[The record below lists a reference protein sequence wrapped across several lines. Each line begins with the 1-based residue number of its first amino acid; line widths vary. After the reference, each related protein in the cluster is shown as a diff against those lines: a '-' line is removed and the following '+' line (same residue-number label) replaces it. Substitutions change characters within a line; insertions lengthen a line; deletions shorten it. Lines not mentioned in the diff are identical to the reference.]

1 MEMKT
6 IKLKKLTLSNFRGQ
20 SREVI
25 FSDKN
30 TMISGV
36 NGSGKTTIYASWLWL
51 LSGYTDANN
60 GANFNLFD
68 CRIPLTPETPKACVK
83 AKIEID
89 NVEYTLERRAE
100 AKFVKKRASCEYE
113 KSSSDS
119 YELFIDEIET
129 TATNFKAWVEENL
142 CPSDM
147 LKYCLDGGFFVNL
160 AEDDMR
166 KGRKVLEMVIGEIK
180 DEDMKGDYSILAEDF
195 KKFTVEQVEERSR
208 NEMRP
213 LRARMLEIPAI
224 IESKEATYAEYKRV
238 DYDAIM
244 REIEAKKAEIEDID
258 NRILGNGKAIEPI
271 LGRRDEILEIINF
284 KTLSLND
291 SKVVYLAK
299 ESAEIN
305 ALKVKIDEI
314 KRMNATVDTTNLSF
328 ERRKADLTARI
339 ARYEAEIARLEA
351 RREALI
357 NDRDKVKARVF
368 VDETCAYCGQ
378 ELPFDM
384 QEKARTKFNESR
396 ARELEDIVTRGKNNN
411 LEIERGKIAIEEA
424 KADLA
429 AIPMP
434 SVKVDTAELEAE
446 LARLQSSF
454 VPFENTDEYARLVK
468 EIEDLKATMPEIP
481 TNDNEALTSAKR
493 VLMNCLD
500 ELNRRYGL
508 KYKADEIW
516 KEIELLKQELRSV
529 GASIAML
536 EGKID
541 KCKEYMQEKA
551 DIISYRV
558 NGKLE
563 ECKIDMWSE
572 QKDGSLVADLVIRGK
587 NGVKFGSL
595 NFAHQIRTKI
605 ELCRLFASYF
615 GLSLPIWVDE
625 ARVFDSNTTPKHDN
639 QMVFLYANDNPYLT
653 VEHGK

>member
-1 MEMKT
+1 MEKK
-6 IKLKKLTLSNFRGQ
+6 IKLKEITLTNWRSINQKVIFDDVTTLSGAN
-20 SREVI
+20 
-25 FSDKN
+25 
-30 TMISGV
+30 GV
-36 NGSGKTTIYASWLWL
+36 GKSSVMKAFYWL
-51 LSGYTDANN
+51 LTSYPHPNEM
-60 GANFNLFD
+60 ANFNLFD

-89 NVEYTLERRAE
+89 GVEYTLERRAE

-129 TATNFKAWVEENL
+129 TATNFKAWVEANL

-195 KKFTVEQVEERSR
+195 KKFTVEQIEERSR

-291 SKVVYLAK
+291 SKVAYLAK

-305 ALKVKIDEI
+305 ALKAKIDEI
-314 KRMNATVDTTNLSF
+314 KRMNAMVDTTNLSF
-328 ERRKADLTARI
+328 ERKKAELTARI
-339 ARYEAEIARLEA
+339 ARYEAEIVRLEA
-351 RREALI
+351 RRESLI
-357 NDRDKVKARVF
+357 KDRDAVKARVF

-384 QEKARTKFNESR
+384 QEKARAKFNESR
-396 ARELEDIVTRGKNNN
+396 TRELEDIVTRGKNNN
-411 LEIERGKIAIEEA
+411 LEIEKNKTAIEEA
-424 KADLA
+424 KAELSS
-429 AIPMP
+429 IPMP

-446 LARLQSSF
+446 LSRLQSSF

-493 VLMNCLD
+493 VLMNGLD

-516 KEIELLKQELRSV
+516 KEIELLKQERRSV
-529 GASIAML
+529 GADIAML

-653 VEHGK
+653 VEYGK

>member
-1 MEMKT
+1 MEKK
-6 IKLKKLTLSNFRGQ
+6 IKLKEITLTNWRSINQKVIFDDVTTLSGAN
-20 SREVI
+20 
-25 FSDKN
+25 
-30 TMISGV
+30 GV
-36 NGSGKTTIYASWLWL
+36 GKSSVMKAFYWL
-51 LSGYTDANN
+51 LTSYPHPNEM
-60 GANFNLFD
+60 ANFNLFD
-68 CRIPLTPETPKACVK
+68 CRIPLTPDTPKACVK

-89 NVEYTLERRAE
+89 GVEYTLERRAE

-129 TATNFKAWVEENL
+129 TATNFKAWVEANL

-195 KKFTVEQVEERSR
+195 KKFTVEQIEERSR

-305 ALKVKIDEI
+305 ALKAKIDEI
-314 KRMNATVDTTNLSF
+314 KRMNAMVDTTNLSF
-328 ERRKADLTARI
+328 ERKKAELTARI
-339 ARYEAEIARLEA
+339 ARYEAEIVRLEA
-351 RREALI
+351 RRESLI
-357 NDRDKVKARVF
+357 KDRDTVKARVF

-384 QEKARTKFNESR
+384 QEKAKAKFNESR

-411 LEIERGKIAIEEA
+411 LEIERCKTAIEEA
-424 KADLA
+424 KAELA
-429 AIPMP
+429 SIPMP
-434 SVKVDTAELEAE
+434 SVKVDTTELEAE
-446 LARLQSSF
+446 LARLQPSF

-493 VLMNCLD
+493 VLMNSLD

-653 VEHGK
+653 VEYGK

>member
-1 MEMKT
+1 MEKKV
-6 IKLKKLTLSNFRGQ
+6 ILKSIELSNWRGQ
-20 SREVI
+20 SRKVD
-25 FSDKN
+25 FNDGV
-30 TMISGV
+30 TMISGM
-36 NGSGKTTIYASWLWL
+36 NSCGKSSIFHAWLWL
-51 LSGYTDANN
+51 MTSWTSAHDVK
-60 GANFNLFD
+60 NFNLFD
-68 CRIPLTPETPKACVK
+68 NRYEISPETPKASVK
-83 AKIEID
+83 AIVNIDGYDYAIEK
-89 NVEYTLERRAE
+89 TAE
-100 AKFVKKRASCEYE
+100 AKFVRKRGSDIYE
-113 KSSSDS
+113 KASSDT
-119 YELFIDEIET
+119 YTIKLDEIET
-129 TATNFKAWVEENL
+129 SATAFNEWVTTNIGSIDLLPF
-142 CPSDM
+142 
-147 LKYCLDGGFFVNL
+147 CLDGHFFTEL
-160 AEDDMR
+160 IED
-166 KGRKVLEMVIGEIK
+166 KNKARKVLEDVVGEVK
-180 DEDMKGDYSILAEDF
+180 REDMKGDYSIIDEDM
-195 KKFTVEQVEERSR
+195 KRYSVEQIEERTK
-208 NEMRP
+208 NELRP
-213 LRARMLEIPAI
+213 LKARMLEIPAI
-224 IESKEATYAEYKRV
+224 IDSKNATLAEYRRV

-314 KRMNATVDTTNLSF
+314 KRINATVDATNLSF

-351 RREALI
+351 RRKALI

-378 ELPFDM
+378 ELPLDM
-384 QEKARTKFNESR
+384 QEKARAKFNESR

-411 LEIERGKIAIEEA
+411 LEIERVKASIEDA
-424 KADLA
+424 KNELA
-429 AIPMP
+429 NIPMP
-434 SVKVDTAELEAE
+434 SKKVDTTELEAE
-446 LARLQSSF
+446 LARLQSTF

-493 VLMNCLD
+493 VLMNGLD

-541 KCKEYMQEKA
+541 KCKEFRQEKA
-551 DIISYRV
+551 DIVSFRV
-558 NGKLE
+558 NDKLVG
-563 ECKIDMWSE
+563 CSIDMWST
-572 QKDGSLVADLVIRGK
+572 QKDGTLIPDVVLKGID
-587 NGVKFGSL
+587 GVKFGSL
-595 NFAHQIRTKI
+595 NFSDQIKVRI
-605 ELCRLFASYF
+605 EMQRLFMNSV
-615 GLSLPIWVDE
+615 GVELPIFIDE
-625 ARVFDSNTTPKHDN
+625 YSVFSDN
-639 QMVFLYANDNPYLT
+639 NRPVIDGQSVCLYATNTPYLT
-653 VEHGK
+653 VE

>member
-1 MEMKT
+1 MKT

-20 SREVI
+20 SREVV
-25 FSDKN
+25 FNDGN

-36 NGSGKTTIYASWLWL
+36 NGSGKTTIHAGWLWL
-51 LSGYTDANN
+51 LSGYTDAINIK
-60 GANFNLFD
+60 NFNLFD
-68 CRIPLTPETPKACVK
+68 CRIPLSPNTPVASVRAE
-83 AKIEID
+83 IEID
-89 NVEYTLERRAE
+89 NEKYTVERRAI
-100 AKFVKKRASCEYE
+100 AKFVRKRSTCEWE
-113 KSSSDS
+113 KASSDE
-119 YELFIDEIET
+119 YKIFIDEIET
-129 TATNFKAWVEENL
+129 SATAFNEWVTTNIGSIDLLPF
-142 CPSDM
+142 
-147 LKYCLDGGFFVNL
+147 CLDGHFFTEL
-160 AEDDMR
+160 IED
-166 KGRKVLEMVIGEIK
+166 KNKARKVLEDVVGEVK
-180 DEDMKGDYSILAEDF
+180 REDMKGDYSIIDEDM
-195 KKFTVEQVEERSR
+195 KRYSVEQIEERTK
-208 NEMRP
+208 NELRP
-213 LRARMLEIPAI
+213 LKARMLEIPAI
-224 IESKEATYAEYKRV
+224 IDSKNATLAEYRRV

-244 REIEAKKAEIEDID
+244 REIETKKAEIEDID

-271 LGRRDEILEIINF
+271 LGRRDKILEIINL

-291 SKVVYLAK
+291 CKVVYLAK

-328 ERRKADLTARI
+328 ERRKADLTTRI

-378 ELPFDM
+378 ELPLDM
-384 QEKARTKFNESR
+384 QEKARAKFNESR

-411 LEIERGKIAIEEA
+411 LEIERGKTAIEEA

-446 LARLQSSF
+446 LARLQSTF
-454 VPFENTDEYARLVK
+454 VPFENTDDYARLVK

-493 VLMNCLD
+493 VLMNSLD

-508 KYKADEIW
+508 KYKADEIC
-516 KEIELLKQELRSV
+516 KEIESLKQELRSV

-541 KCKEYMQEKA
+541 KCKEFRQEKA
-551 DIISYRV
+551 DIVSFRV
-558 NGKLE
+558 NDKLVG
-563 ECKIDMWSE
+563 CSIDMWST
-572 QKDGSLVADLVIRGK
+572 QKDGTLIPDVVLRGID
-587 NGVKFGSL
+587 GVKFGSL
-595 NFAHQIRTKI
+595 NFSDQIKVRI
-605 ELCRLFASYF
+605 EMQRLFMNSV
-615 GLSLPIWVDE
+615 GVELPIFIDE
-625 ARVFDSNTTPKHDN
+625 YSVFSDN
-639 QMVFLYANDNPYLT
+639 NRPVIDGQSVCLYATNTPYLT
-653 VEHGK
+653 VE

>member
-1 MEMKT
+1 MEKK
-6 IKLKKLTLSNFRGQ
+6 IKLKEITLTNWRSINQKVIFDDVTTLSGAN
-20 SREVI
+20 
-25 FSDKN
+25 
-30 TMISGV
+30 GV
-36 NGSGKTTIYASWLWL
+36 GKSSVMKAFYWL
-51 LSGYTDANN
+51 LTSYPHPNEM
-60 GANFNLFD
+60 ANFNLFD
-68 CRIPLTPETPKACVK
+68 CRIPLTPDTPKACVK

-129 TATNFKAWVEENL
+129 TATNFKAWVEANL

-195 KKFTVEQVEERSR
+195 KKFTVEQIEERSR

-291 SKVVYLAK
+291 SKIAYLAK

-305 ALKVKIDEI
+305 ALKAKIDEI
-314 KRMNATVDTTNLSF
+314 KRTNAMVDTTNLSF
-328 ERRKADLTARI
+328 ERKKAELTARI
-339 ARYEAEIARLEA
+339 ARYEAEIVRLEA
-351 RREALI
+351 RRESLI
-357 NDRDKVKARVF
+357 KDKDAVKARVF

-384 QEKARTKFNESR
+384 QEKARAKFNESR
-396 ARELEDIVTRGKNNN
+396 AHELEDIVTRGKNNN
-411 LEIERGKIAIEEA
+411 LEIERNKTAIEEA
-424 KADLA
+424 KAELA
-429 AIPMP
+429 SIPMP
-434 SVKVDTAELEAE
+434 SKKVDTTELEAE

-493 VLMNCLD
+493 VLMNGLD

-516 KEIELLKQELRSV
+516 KEIESLKQELRSV

-653 VEHGK
+653 VEYGK